1 MIKANFELDSQNN
14 ILSFQVTGHAESG
27 PYGQDIVCAAI
38 SVLTISTI
46 NGLEEVIDMHP
57 QVISDDTEGGFIS
70 VQKLKI
76 DHDSQILL
84 KTLING
90 VRDVA
95 QSYPDN
101 IIVEEITKI

>member
-70 VQKLKI
+70 VQKLEI

-90 VRDVA
+90 IRDVA
-95 QSYPDN
+95 KSYPDN

>member
-70 VQKLKI
+70 VQKLEI

-95 QSYPDN
+95 KSYPDN

>member
-1 MIKANFELDSQNN
+1 MIKANFELDAQNN

-70 VQKLKI
+70 VQKLEI

-95 QSYPDN
+95 KSYPDN

>member
-70 VQKLKI
+70 VQKLEI

-90 VRDVA
+90 VRDVVK
-95 QSYPDN
+95 SYPDN

>member
-38 SVLTISTI
+38 SLLTISTI

-70 VQKLKI
+70 VQKLEI

-95 QSYPDN
+95 KSYPDN